1 MATLR
6 GSYEGPVQF
15 VFNHLFEFCLG
26 IISEIVK
33 VLELLNV
40 CKSLG
45 LCNKR
50 CGYLLLC
57 K

>member
-26 IISEIVK
+26 TVSEIVK

-45 LCNKR
+45 LCNAR
-50 CGYLLLC
+50 CCYFLLY

>member
-6 GSYEGPVQF
+6 VSYEGPVQF
-15 VFNHLFEFCLG
+15 VFNHLFEFGLG

-40 CKSLG
+40 CKSFRIV
-45 LCNKR
+45 KR
-50 CGYLLLC
+50 ALWVHVFI
-57 K
+57 